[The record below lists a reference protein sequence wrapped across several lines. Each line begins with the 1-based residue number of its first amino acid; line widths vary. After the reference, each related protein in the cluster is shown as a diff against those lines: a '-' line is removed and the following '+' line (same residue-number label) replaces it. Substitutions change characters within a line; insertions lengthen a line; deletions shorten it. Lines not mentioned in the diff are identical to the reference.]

1 MTVKSGLNLDMQSE
15 QFQLHAQIEER
26 HWWFVARRRIVR
38 RLIETVL
45 PPSAGHTVIDV
56 GCGTGANIAALADG
70 YRTIGIDTSAE
81 AIDLATKRFPRVEF
95 HHGFAPDDLGDKFA
109 EADLV
114 MLNDV
119 MEHVPDDFQLL
130 SSLLAAAKPGTYFLI
145 TVPADM
151 ALWSPHDVAFGH
163 YRRYDLARFRET
175 WADLPVTELLVS
187 PFNSRLY
194 PLIRW
199 MRERNRSHGQAS
211 GSAGTDFDI
220 PFAPVNWML
229 KAVFQGESRYL
240 IRLAQQSQKERF
252 RSGVS
257 LVALLRRAEGQIS
270 TRQKPDYLELDP
282 HHPNQTPSSWI
293 SEEAVV
299 GV

>member
-1 MTVKSGLNLDMQSE
+1 MQSE
-15 QFQLHAQIEER
+15 QFQLHAKIEER

-38 RLIETVL
+38 QLVEEVL
-45 PPSAGHTVIDV
+45 PPNAGKTVIDV

-81 AIDLATKRFPRVEF
+81 AIELARTRFPQTEF
-95 HHGFAPDDLGDKFA
+95 TCGFAPDALGDKFG

-119 MEHVPDDFQLL
+119 LEHVPDDSALL

-163 YRRYDLARFRET
+163 YRRYDLSGFSQL
-175 WADLPVTELLVS
+175 WQDQPVTTLLAT

-194 PLIRW
+194 PLVRWIR
-199 MRERNRSHGQAS
+199 EKNRNRGESS
-211 GSAGTDFDI
+211 GAAGTDFDI
-220 PFAPVNWML
+220 PVAPINAL
-229 KAVFQGESRYL
+229 LRTIFQSEGN
-240 IRLAQQSQKERF
+240 RLV
-252 RSGVS
+252 RSLGQGIDQTGRRGVS
-257 LVALLRRAEGQIS
+257 LITLLRRNQDP
-270 TRQKPDYLELDP
+270 TRQFPA
-282 HHPNQTPSSWI
+282 SWD
-293 SEEAVV
+293 SLAGEFNTEALLT
-299 GV
+299 GMP